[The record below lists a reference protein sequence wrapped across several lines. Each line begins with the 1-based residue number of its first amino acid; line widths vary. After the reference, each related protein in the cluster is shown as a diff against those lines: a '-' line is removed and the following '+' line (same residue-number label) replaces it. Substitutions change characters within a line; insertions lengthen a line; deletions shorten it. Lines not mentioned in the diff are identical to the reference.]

1 MNDYTLAKDFGCST
15 ATEIP
20 IPSSYQS
27 NAFGQSENWSVGH
40 ASHIPSIPVQVQR
53 TRTVPSIFMINRCIR
68 FPNAFHSLI
77 LLVSKHFL
85 IMQPNEYL
93 NVFISLVFFARSFFP
108 KKQKRC
114 EPTTTRV
121 RQCKKRHLLVIWND
135 GRNQVESLM

>member
-15 ATEIP
+15 ATEIQ

-27 NAFGQSENWSVGH
+27 NAFGQSENWSAGY
-40 ASHIPSIPVQVQR
+40 ASQIPSIPVRVPR

-68 FPNAFHSLI
+68 FPSALHSLI

-93 NVFISLVFFARSFFP
+93 NVFISLVFLHVLFFP
-108 KKQKRC
+108 RNKKDVNPR
-114 EPTTTRV
+114 
-121 RQCKKRHLLVIWND
+121 RHEYANVKNATFWLFGMMDEIK
-135 GRNQVESLM
+135 